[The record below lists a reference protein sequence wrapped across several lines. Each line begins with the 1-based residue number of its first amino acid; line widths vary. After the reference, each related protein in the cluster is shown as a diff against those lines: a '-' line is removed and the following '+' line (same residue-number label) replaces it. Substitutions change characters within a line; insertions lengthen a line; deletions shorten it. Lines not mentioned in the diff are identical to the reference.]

1 MATEYVMPKLAM
13 AMNEG
18 TVNQWLVEDGQY
30 VEKGQELAS
39 VETEKVT
46 YDVESPHAG
55 FFKIV
60 LGEGQTVPCET
71 LIGYFAETEAELV
84 GLDTAASAAEAPAAA
99 ATAIATALTTATATA
114 PAASAAPVALVA
126 AAAPTTAQGGR
137 IKASPLAK
145 KMARDAGLDLTVV
158 GGTGP
163 GGRIVKRDVEAA
175 LRDGVRSMAAA
186 AEGPLVE
193 KARIP
198 FSGMRSTI
206 AGRMVQSQQ
215 STASLSSAWESDITE
230 LLAIRKRLTARAEKL
245 GTKVSVNALLI
256 KALAYAIKRVPIS
269 NSALVGNEIVVYKSI
284 NVGIAIAM
292 PGASEYESGL
302 MVPVIKGVQR
312 MGLLEIDAAMKAV
325 IERARNNA
333 LNADDLS
340 DCTITFSSTAG
351 ISPPGLQTAPV
362 LNLPNAVIVGP
373 STPKDKPVVID
384 GEIKIRTMM
393 PVSMTFDHRL
403 MDGEPA
409 ARFMSALHECLE
421 NPELMM
427 A

>member
-18 TVNQWLVEDGQY
+18 TVSKWLVEDGQY

-39 VETEKVT
+39 VETEKVS
-46 YDVESPHAG
+46 YDVESPLAG

-60 LGEGQTVPCET
+60 LSEGEAVPCET
-71 LIGYFAETEAELV
+71 LIGYFAETEAELA
-84 GLDTAASAAEAPAAA
+84 GLDTAAPAVPAPAAPAAA
-99 ATAIATALTTATATA
+99 GAA
-114 PAASAAPVALVA
+114 PVTSAAPAALVA
-126 AAAPTTAQGGR
+126 AVAPTARPGGR

-145 KMARDAGLDLTVV
+145 KMAHDAGLDLILVA
-158 GGTGP
+158 GTGP
-163 GGRIVKRDVEAA
+163 NGRIVKRDVEAA
-175 LRDGVRSMAAA
+175 LRDGVRPLAAA

-206 AGRMVQSQQ
+206 AGRMVHSQQ

-230 LLAIRKRLTARAEKL
+230 LLAIRKRLAARAEQL

-269 NSALVGNEIVVYKSI
+269 NSALVGNEIVVYESI

-292 PGASEYESGL
+292 PGASEFESGL

-312 MGLLEIDAAMKAV
+312 MGLLEIDAAIKAV
-325 IERARNNA
+325 IDRARNNT
-333 LNADDLS
+333 LKADDLS

-409 ARFMSALHECLE
+409 ARFMNALHECLE